1 MQVATVNQRV
11 NPSLCSSPR
20 AGRMLPIHVPRSSDP
35 RVMPPP
41 AAESRRRFLRGFTAV
56 AMAVTTLPAAGNP
69 AVDRGFKLSLG
80 QRSLRRRIATGQLK
94 HLDFVEF
101 TKQECGIE
109 AVDYLSVCFREHV
122 SDDEFLAKMN
132 RRAADQGVR
141 QILVVVE
148 DEGDLAAADDKA
160 RTKAVD
166 RHRRWIDAAAALG
179 CRGVAVRVTGDG
191 EPAERWKR
199 AAAALGRLDEA
210 AVERKMLVLVTT
222 DGDRVTR
229 DGEPAAGLLGLGG
242 PPKQL
247 AKLVRDVD
255 SPRCA
260 LLPVFDPSATDDPVA
275 AAFDSLMP
283 VAKGVALIT
292 RGPLTEASPAADD
305 FVRRVE
311 AVLATGYRGYFTV
324 EYHGDEC
331 PAEAIRSVKQ
341 LLDRFRDGAAPTVP
355 DRD

>member
-1 MQVATVNQRV
+1 MRAAGGHQNLSR
-11 NPSLCSSPR
+11 SPG
-20 AGRMLPIHVPRSSDP
+20 AGRMLADPVVPDRQSQ
-35 RVMPPP
+35 RVMLPSVT
-41 AAESRRRFLRGFTAV
+41 ESRRRFLRGCTA
-56 AMAVTTLPAAGNP
+56 AAVVLATSSAHGNP

-80 QRSLRRRIATGQLK
+80 QRSLRRRIATGQLR

-101 TKQECGIE
+101 AKRECGID
-109 AVDYLSVCFREHV
+109 AVDYLSVCFREQV

-141 QILVVVE
+141 QILVMVE

-160 RTKAVD
+160 RARAVD

-191 EPAERWKR
+191 EPAEQWKR
-199 AAAALGRLDEA
+199 AAAALARLDQA
-210 AVERKMLVLVTT
+210 AADRKMLVLVASE
-222 DGDRVTR
+222 GGRVAH
-229 DGEPAAGLLGLGG
+229 DGEPVAGGGGLGG
-242 PPKQL
+242 DPKQL
-247 AKLVRDVD
+247 ARLVRDID

-260 LLPVFDPSATDDPVA
+260 VLPMFDPAAADDPVA
-275 AAFDSLMP
+275 AAFESLMP
-283 VAKGVALIT
+283 AAKGVALIT
-292 RGPLTEASPAADD
+292 RGPLTEGSPAAED
-305 FVRRVE
+305 FLRRIQ

-341 LLDRFRDGAAPTVP
+341 LLDRFRDGTAPTAP
-355 DRD
+355 ERS